1 MDYLEYAKQIERNGI
16 EYYEKL
22 KNESDT
28 AEVKSIFSFMERQE
42 QRHLEIFEA
51 WQKEMEPTPIEAEN
65 VVGTAREEFKKMVD
79 HFHELGVPAI
89 DRSDA
94 YEEAIGFEEKSISL
108 YTEALEKTD
117 NPTQQEQ
124 LKRIIEQE
132 KAHAAMLRSMIA
144 FQKHPGG
151 DLTNAELYRFFDEES

>member
-65 VVGTAREEFKKMVD
+65 VVGIAREEFKKMVD
-79 HFHELGVPAI
+79 HFHKLGVPAI

-108 YTEALEKTD
+108 YTEALAKTD
-117 NPTQQEQ
+117 NTTQQEQ

-132 KAHAAMLRSMIA
+132 KAHEAMLRSMIA

-151 DLTNAELYRFFDEES
+151 NLTNAELYRFFDEES